1 MIPVHRD
8 GNASPTLSRNRY
20 RGNSCSLSSP
30 HNIADGKLI
39 HSSQFYTSTCL
50 PSSSRYISNRRYE
63 VPASFFRQLQ
73 SYSNTQIVQNADGR
87 LLFNSL
93 SASIL
98 VGPRLPMPRLLPIL
112 TSVRSRTIL
121 QSNRLLTLLSRP
133 VVVRT
138 SLVVAPDHNDH
149 PEPPHHTSNDA
160 ICDFALDRIA
170 TKL

>member
-1 MIPVHRD
+1 MAMRTLPYLAINLEGTVVAHHH
-8 GNASPTLSRNRY
+8 PTTLPMGVWFLALN
-20 RGNSCSLSSP
+20 
-30 HNIADGKLI
+30 
-39 HSSQFYTSTCL
+39 FYTSTCL
-50 PSSSRYISNRRYE
+50 PSSNRYISNRRYE

-73 SYSNTQIVQNADGR
+73 SYSNTKIVPNAHGR
-87 LLFNSL
+87 LPFNSL

-98 VGPRLPMPRLLPIL
+98 VDPRLPIPRLLPIL

-121 QSNRLLTLLSRP
+121 QSDCLLTLLSPR

-149 PEPPHHTSNDA
+149 PKPPHHTSNDA
-160 ICDFALDRIA
+160 ICDFAFDRIA